1 MKKFIYSEDLIDYDI
16 NVSSLIKYKNDINK
30 SNKYQNKILGLIFFN
45 PSLRT
50 RLSTEKAALNLGIK
64 TISINVDKDSWQLE
78 FEDNIVMNGDKPEHI
93 KEAAQV
99 ISQYC
104 DIVGVRSFASL
115 ENKKSDLEDSIV
127 NAFVK

>member
-16 NVSSLIKYKNDINK
+16 NVSNLIKYKNNVNI
-30 SNKYQNKILGLIFFN
+30 SNKYQNKVLGLIFFN

-50 RLSTEKAALNLGIK
+50 RLSTQKAALNLGIK
-64 TISINVDKDSWQLE
+64 TISINVNKDSWQLE
-78 FEDNIVMNGDKPEHI
+78 FDDNIVMNGDKPEHI

-104 DIVGVRSFASL
+104 DIVGVRSFAQL
-115 ENKKSDLEDSIV
+115 
-127 NAFVK
+127 